1 MVSRRGLFK
10 GLFGLGAAKVLAP
23 IAKMLPVPLLMKYR
37 QPGIT
42 TAALDSCYR
51 FGFTG
56 WKEMPDVRFAEGVVF
71 VPPEMC
77 FTVVG
82 FDGLPNPCDIA
93 LQDKPIP
100 QVTEGE
106 HYVG

>member
-23 IAKMLPVPLLMKYR
+23 IAKITPEAKLEADGQANCATEVVEIPVFRPMVYFASVKYR
-37 QPGIT
+37 
-42 TAALDSCYR
+42 
-51 FGFTG
+51 
-56 WKEMPDVRFAEGVVF
+56 K
-71 VPPEMC
+71 
-77 FTVVG
+77 
-82 FDGLPNPCDIA
+82 CDIA
-93 LQDKPIP
+93 LRDKLIP